1 MSRVGFRALLPMN
14 PTGSRARMWFRL
26 IASLVFLS
34 VLLAVSWTWWAES
47 DPQAERELRVLVQ
60 DQLHEWFPEEMGPAS
75 GVYGLFPR
83 SAKAPDGA
91 APGVIL
97 VHGLDEPGNI
107 WDDLVPAL
115 GEAGFE
121 VWEFRYPNDQGI
133 DRSADLLAEHWP
145 QQETDRPVMLI
156 GHSMGGLVVRDFV
169 SRLRHPEGAD
179 PAVAGP
185 AVAGVILAGTPNQ
198 GSEWARLRVWLELRE
213 QLTPGMDGRFS
224 LFAGLRDG
232 TGAAKIDLRP
242 GSAFLREL
250 DERQWPTRVPVQ
262 IIGGVLLE
270 PPPSMTAGLE
280 SIGGE
285 LVSPELD
292 SALRSWWS
300 DIGDGLGDGVVP
312 VASLTLQDA
321 PPPILV
327 PASHRGM
334 LARFFAS
341 DPEPP
346 AIPHII
352 DIALGWA
359 APEAAVPGEGS
370 EVNQR

>member
-1 MSRVGFRALLPMN
+1 MSRQ
-14 PTGSRARMWFRL
+14 GSRVRSRFKL
-26 IASLVFLS
+26 IVSLAFVS
-34 VLLAVSWTWWAES
+34 VLLTMLWTWWTES
-47 DPQAERELRVLVQ
+47 HPQGERELRDLVQ
-60 DQLHEWFPEEMGPAS
+60 DQLHEWFPEEMAPAS
-75 GVYGLFPR
+75 GVYGLFLR
-83 SAKAPDGA
+83 SVKAPDGA
-91 APGVIL
+91 PPRVVL
-97 VHGLDEPGNI
+97 VHGLDEPGSI

-115 GEAGFE
+115 EEAGFE

-133 DRSADLLAEHWP
+133 DRSTDLLAEHWSKLEP
-145 QQETDRPVMLI
+145 HRPVVLI

-169 SRLRHPEGAD
+169 SRLRHPEGAA
-179 PAVAGP
+179 PAADGP

-213 QLTPGMDGRFS
+213 QLVPVANRRFS

-242 GSAFLREL
+242 GSAFLREM
-250 DERQWPTRVPVQ
+250 DERQWPARVPVR
-262 IIGGVLLE
+262 IIGGILLDS
-270 PPPSMTAGLE
+270 PPSMAAGME
-280 SIGGE
+280 SIGDE
-285 LVSPELD
+285 LVSSELD

-312 VASLTLQDA
+312 VASLPLRNA

-327 PASHRGM
+327 SASHRGM

-346 AIPHII
+346 AISHIT
-352 DIALGWA
+352 DIASGWA
-359 APEAAVPGEGS
+359 AVQSESAGASVEAVQP
-370 EVNQR
+370 

>member
-1 MSRVGFRALLPMN
+1 MK
-14 PTGSRARMWFRL
+14 
-26 IASLVFLS
+26 
-34 VLLAVSWTWWAES
+34 
-47 DPQAERELRVLVQ
+47 
-60 DQLHEWFPEEMGPAS
+60 PAS

-83 SAKAPDGA
+83 FPQAAGGT
-91 APGVIL
+91 APGVVL
-97 VHGLDEPGNI
+97 VHGLDEPGGI
-107 WDDLVPAL
+107 WDDLAPAL
-115 GEAGFE
+115 EEAGFE

-133 DRSADLLAEHWP
+133 DRSTDLLAKHWP
-145 QQETDRPVMLI
+145 QLEPGRPVVLV

-169 SRLRHPEGAD
+169 SRLRHPAGAA
-179 PAVAGP
+179 PAVGGP

-198 GSEWARLRVWLELRE
+198 GSEWARLRVWLEIRDKLA
-213 QLTPGMDGRFS
+213 PGTNRRFP
-224 LFAGLRDG
+224 LFAALRDG

-250 DERQWPTRVPVQ
+250 DKRPWPARVPVR

-270 PPPSMTAGLE
+270 PPASMTASLE
-280 SIGGE
+280 SIGDE
-285 LVSPELD
+285 LVSTELAG
-292 SALRSWWS
+292 ALHAWWS

-312 VASLTLQDA
+312 VESLPFDAA

-346 AIPHII
+346 AIAHIV
-352 DIALGWA
+352 DIASGWA
-359 APEAAVPGEGS
+359 GLQAERAGANGQLVQP
-370 EVNQR
+370 

>member
-1 MSRVGFRALLPMN
+1 MN
-14 PTGSRARMWFRL
+14 RKGSRARTRFRL
-26 IASLVFLS
+26 VAAIVFLS

-47 DPQAERELRVLVQ
+47 DPQGERELRVLVQ
-60 DQLHEWFPEEMGPAS
+60 DQLQEWFPEEMGPAS

-83 SAKAPDGA
+83 SANGPDGS
-91 APGVIL
+91 APRAVL

-115 GEAGFE
+115 AEAGFE
-121 VWEFRYPNDQGI
+121 VWEFRYPNDQGV

-145 QQETDRPVMLI
+145 QQEPDRPVILI

-169 SRLRHPEGAD
+169 SRLRHPEGAT
-179 PAVAGP
+179 PAVSGP

-213 QLTPGMDGRFS
+213 QLAPGTDGRFS

-242 GSAFLREL
+242 GSAFLRDL
-250 DERQWPTRVPVQ
+250 AERQWPTRVPVR
-262 IIGGVLLE
+262 IVGGVLLE
-270 PPPSMTAGLE
+270 PPPAMTAGLE
-280 SIGGE
+280 SIGEE

-359 APEAAVPGEGS
+359 EQGAGSPGTGA
-370 EVNQR
+370 EVEQR

>member
-1 MSRVGFRALLPMN
+1 MR
-14 PTGSRARMWFRL
+14 FRL
-26 IASLVFLS
+26 VVSFVLLS
-34 VLLAVSWTWWAES
+34 GLLAVSWTWWAES
-47 DPQAERELRVLVQ
+47 DPQGERELRVLVQ
-60 DQLHEWFPEEMGPAS
+60 DHLHEWFPEEMGPAS
-75 GVYGLFPR
+75 GVYGLFLR

-91 APGVIL
+91 APQAVL

-133 DRSADLLAEHWP
+133 DRSADLLAEYWP
-145 QQETDRPVMLI
+145 QLEPDRPVMLI

-169 SRLRHPEGAD
+169 SRLRHPEGAA
-179 PAVAGP
+179 PAAVGGP

-198 GSEWARLRVWLELRE
+198 GSDWARLRVWLELRE
-213 QLTPGMDGRFS
+213 QLAAGTDRRFS

-250 DERQWPTRVPVQ
+250 DERQWPTWVPVR
-262 IIGGVLLE
+262 IVGGVLLE
-270 PPPSMTAGLE
+270 SPLSMTAGLE
-280 SIGGE
+280 SIGDE
-285 LVSPELD
+285 LVSSELD
-292 SALRSWWS
+292 SALRSWWL
-300 DIGDGLGDGVVP
+300 DIGEGLGDGVVP
-312 VASLTLQDA
+312 VPSLTLRDA

-346 AIPHII
+346 AISHII
-352 DIALGWA
+352 DIASGWVA
-359 APEAAVPGEGS
+359 SEAGSPGVGPEVD
-370 EVNQR
+370 QR